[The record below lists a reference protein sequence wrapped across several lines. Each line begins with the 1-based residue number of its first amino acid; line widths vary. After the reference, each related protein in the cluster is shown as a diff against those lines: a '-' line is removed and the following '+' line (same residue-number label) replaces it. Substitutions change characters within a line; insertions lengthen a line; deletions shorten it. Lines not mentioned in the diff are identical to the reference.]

1 MKKQGRSIFHTIF
14 LAMLS
19 VLFIETLLLLIVLY
33 LSRVGE
39 RLNQNAIDLLQKQVE
54 NRSSY
59 LESVM
64 LDNQNLS
71 SLSDKINTAA
81 ESLRESGLIDMEH
94 LGDNSNACLPLM
106 EAIDSDLIEELR
118 SHSATGLFV
127 LFNTQDLS
135 RREIHS
141 DIPCIYL
148 RDLDPDAPASDRN
161 ADLLLL
167 RAPAAMVKSMG
178 ISTDRAWT
186 PALSYRGLGTSG
198 ILYPSFQAAYE
209 DHAQLSASDY
219 GHWTITSYTLTG
231 DDHPAIA
238 YTIPLILSDG
248 TVYGVLGIEMTT
260 AYLQS
265 LLPFWEL
272 QNEQA
277 GSYLLA
283 SHTGNLQD
291 PEVSLSA
298 ACCSTGTGMEA
309 YNSEDTLLLTH
320 KNRQQFLLINH
331 GKRYYAAL
339 APLSFYNRNAPFSS
353 EQWLLIGSSGVW
365 AAVFL
370 LQPCDSA
377 ARTQHSPYADRR
389 TDLQSDLQPQAGTTT
404 IPPFRGSGCCT
415 EEPEHDPEPLS
426 DRHPGTGSV
435 LNCDHDPEP
444 GYSDDLDKIFAD
456 HGYGQCR
463 TRRLRNPF

>member
-19 VLFIETLLLLIVLY
+19 VLFIEILLLLIILY

-39 RLNQNAIDLLQKQVE
+39 QLNKNAIDLLQKQVE

-71 SLSDKINTAA
+71 SLSDKINAAA

-94 LGDNSNACLPLM
+94 LGDNSDACLPLM

-167 RAPAAMVKSMG
+167 RAPAAMVKSMA
-178 ISTDRAWT
+178 ISTDRTWT
-186 PALSYRGLGTSG
+186 PALSYRGLGASG

-219 GHWTITSYTLTG
+219 GHWTITSYTLAG

-260 AYLQS
+260 DYLQS

-283 SHTGNLQD
+283 SYTGNLQD
-291 PEVSLSA
+291 PEVTLSA
-298 ACCSTGTGMEA
+298 ACCSTDTGMEA
-309 YNSEDTLLLTH
+309 YTSEDTLLLTH
-320 KNRQQFLLINH
+320 KNRQQFLLTNH
-331 GKRYYAAL
+331 GKTL
-339 APLSFYNRNAPFSS
+339 LCGTHPCFYNQMHCPLRAGLGREEELSSCFQTMDSVAWTWAFS
-353 EQWLLIGSSGVW
+353 
-365 AAVFL
+365 
-370 LQPCDSA
+370 
-377 ARTQHSPYADRR
+377 
-389 TDLQSDLQPQAGTTT
+389 
-404 IPPFRGSGCCT
+404 
-415 EEPEHDPEPLS
+415 
-426 DRHPGTGSV
+426 
-435 LNCDHDPEP
+435 
-444 GYSDDLDKIFAD
+444 
-456 HGYGQCR
+456 
-463 TRRLRNPF
+463 